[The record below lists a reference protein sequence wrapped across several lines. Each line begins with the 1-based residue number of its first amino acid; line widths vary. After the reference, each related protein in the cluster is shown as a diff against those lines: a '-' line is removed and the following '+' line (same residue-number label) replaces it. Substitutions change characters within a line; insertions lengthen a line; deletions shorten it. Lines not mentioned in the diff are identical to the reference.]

1 MFQTIKPSV
10 NNKRDNVLF
19 VTNNVNRFIFV
30 QNEHV
35 LDLNNKRV
43 NADLLNVQEV
53 FVVEADGPA

>member
-19 VTNNVNRFIFV
+19 VTNNVNRCIFV